1 MFREDE
7 RRPDNPDR
15 SNDRSDGANSALD
28 VFGRSLDLPHGL
40 EREQVDGHWLRGSE
54 VRTLAAVGAFR
65 AVPRRDLER
74 HAIARPREIERLRQ
88 AGLLAT
94 TPYRIGRRRIT
105 IVTLTQEGL
114 ALLEVHR
121 RDGRA
126 NEHQQFHAG
135 VARPK
140 ELAHDSRLFAAFHE
154 TRDRLHS
161 EGCKVRHVLFE
172 RELKSEY
179 QRFLQEPN
187 RGRRR
192 STGIPR
198 RDADAIAQWA
208 AERELPVVGD
218 SVRFPDLRVEYER
231 PDGTLAREDLEI
243 VTENYRG
250 AHAAATAAAG
260 FNCHRP
266 RSTRIGGSRNSSNG
280 ARPRDQRLAEEMLR

>member
-7 RRPDNPDR
+7 RRPDSRDR
-15 SNDRSDGANSALD
+15 SNDRTDGANRALD
-28 VFGRSLDLPHGL
+28 AFARSLDLPHGP
-40 EREQVDGHWLRGSE
+40 EREHVDGYWLRGSE
-54 VRTLAAVGAFR
+54 VRTLATVGTFR
-65 AVPRRDLER
+65 AVPRCDLER
-74 HAIARPREIERLRQ
+74 HLVAQPREIESLRQ

-94 TPYRIGRRRIT
+94 TPYKIGGRRIT
-105 IVTLTQEGL
+105 IVTLTREGL
-114 ALLEVHR
+114 GLLEGYR

-126 NEHQQFHAG
+126 DERQQFHAG
-135 VARPK
+135 VARPR
-140 ELAHDSRLFAAFHE
+140 ELAHDSRLFTAYLQ

-161 EGCKVRHVLFE
+161 EDCNVRRVLLE
-172 RELKSEY
+172 QELKSEY

-192 STGIPR
+192 STGVPR
-198 RDADAIAQWA
+198 RDADAIERWA
-208 AERELPVVGD
+208 AERDLPVVGD

-260 FNCHRP
+260 FNCR
-266 RSTRIGGSRNSSNG
+266 RYQATRMGGSRNSSKG
-280 ARPRDQRLAEEMLR
+280 GRPRDQRLAEEMLR